1 MTELIII
8 RHGEYTSNYDSPPF
22 DEGLTSNGIAQV
34 ERLRDRLAADKTLK
48 PDVLLSSPA
57 ARADQTAAILAPAL
71 NLPVVTEPDLNEWD
85 NFDGSS
91 ESLEFFAKIKEIP
104 YTSVQHLVPFP
115 GALTYAQ
122 FAVRVC
128 QRLHQIVEEYAGKTI
143 VIVAH
148 GGIIEC
154 SFIYAYGLSPLA
166 PAPVM
171 LNLDP
176 YYTSITRWENKQGS
190 RNLPWRLVTYND
202 YSHLLDKG

>member
-1 MTELIII
+1 MTELLII
-8 RHGEYTSNYDSPPF
+8 RHGEYEFNEAAPPF
-22 DEGLTSNGIAQV
+22 DRGLTPVGIAQS

-48 PDVLLSSPA
+48 PDVLLSSPV
-57 ARADQTAAILAPAL
+57 ARADQTAAILAPTL
-71 NLPVVTEPDLNEWD
+71 NLPVITEPDLAEWD
-85 NFDGSS
+85 NFDGSP

-104 YTSVQHLVPFP
+104 YTSLQHIVPFP

-128 QRLHQIVEEYAGKTI
+128 QRLNRIVEEYAGKTI
-143 VIVAH
+143 LIVAH

-176 YYTSITRWENKQGS
+176 YYTSITRWENKQDS
-190 RNLPWRLVTYND
+190 RNLPWRLITYND
-202 YSHLLDKG
+202 YSHL